1 MAHPAGKGGTE
12 DGWRLD
18 ARAASGPRPVP
29 SLVIRLAPRQWR
41 RLAARLLRRLARQMA
56 RVLASAPAKVAGV
69 AGSGL
74 AAHSFPAHAQPAG
87 QPAAD
92 GLFAVLAVQ
101 DPSALIGLALVV
113 GLIVFAATTAIVHL
127 RYRRQSLRREAE
139 AFGEIARLEAQ
150 IDEARA
156 LLMAEPQI
164 VVVWRD
170 PAAEPEIIGN
180 TPAFTGVAAPARILA
195 FGAWLSPASAG
206 EIEAAVDRLRARGAP
221 LTATL
226 ATQDGRFVEAEGRPV
241 GSAVVLRLRDI
252 TGVRL
257 DQARL
262 EAAYRALDD
271 ETSALRAL
279 LEALPAPV
287 WVGGEDGRLRWSN
300 AAYAHAVEARDGHD
314 ATQRDLSL
322 LDRQTRSRAQ
332 ALHADSQPFK
342 ARLPVVIAGT
352 RQVRDVLEVPVGGG
366 AAGIALDATE
376 AETVRAELAHVVG
389 AHRRTLD
396 QLATAVAIF
405 GADQRL
411 VFHNAAYASLFELDA
426 AFLDDRPT
434 DGAVLDRLRA
444 ARRLPEQ
451 ADFRVWRE
459 DLHGAYRAIEPR
471 EHWWH
476 LPGGRTL
483 RVVTAPNPEGGVT
496 YLFDEVTERLALESR
511 FNSLTRIQSETL
523 DALAEAVAVFGSDGR
538 LGLSNSAFRRLW
550 NLDKAALGAHPHI
563 DAVAEACRRLTADGA
578 VWPTLRAAVTGIEA
592 RVPTEFRMERSDGII
607 LDGSTQPLPDGG
619 TLVTLRD
626 ITDSVHVERA
636 LVERNEALV
645 AADHLKST
653 FVGHVSYELRSPL
666 TTIIGFAQLLDDTG
680 IGPLN
685 PKQRAYVNHITE
697 SSAALL
703 AIINDILDLATIDAG
718 AMTLELGEVD
728 LRAAMEAA
736 AEGVRD
742 RLAEGGIRLSIEP
755 PPAAGTFR
763 ADGKRVRQVL
773 YNLLSNAVGFAPEGS
788 TVTLSAERRDDKV
801 VFRVRDTGPG
811 VPPEISAR
819 VFDRFE
825 SHTAG
830 SRHRGVGLGLSIVR
844 SLVAL
849 HGGTVSLSAA
859 PGGGTLVTC
868 TFPRAADAGR
878 DAAE

>member
-1 MAHPAGKGGTE
+1 MGGDGDEAG
-12 DGWRLD
+12 
-18 ARAASGPRPVP
+18 RAAS
-29 SLVIRLAPRQWR
+29 AR
-41 RLAARLLRRLARQMA
+41 RLRRLLRPTVAAPLSLPATLLALGFSAVGSSPARAETRLPAF
-56 RVLASAPAKVAGV
+56 ASDA
-69 AGSGL
+69 
-74 AAHSFPAHAQPAG
+74 
-87 QPAAD
+87 
-92 GLFAVLAVQ
+92 FAVLATQ

-113 GLIVFAATTAIVHL
+113 GLIVFATTTAIVHL
-127 RYRRQSLRREAE
+127 RFRRQSLRREAE
-139 AFGEIARLEAQ
+139 AFGEISRLESQ
-150 IDEARA
+150 IEEARA

-170 PAAEPEIIGN
+170 PAADPEIIGN
-180 TPAFTGVAAPARILA
+180 TPAFTGVAAPSRILA
-195 FGAWLSPASAG
+195 FGAWLTPGSAR
-206 EIEAAVDRLRARGAP
+206 EIEAAVDRLRARGTP
-221 LTATL
+221 LAATL
-226 ATQDGRFVEAEGRPV
+226 ATQDGRFVEADGRPV
-241 GSAVVLRLRDI
+241 GAAVVLRLRDI

-257 DQARL
+257 DQAQL
-262 EAAYRALDD
+262 QEAYRALG
-271 ETSALRAL
+271 EESSALRTL
-279 LEALPAPV
+279 LDALPAPV
-287 WVGGEDGRLRWSN
+287 WVGREDGRLRWSN
-300 AAYAHAVEARDGHD
+300 AAYAHAVEARDGQD
-314 ATQRDLSL
+314 AASRDLFL
-322 LDRQTRSRAQ
+322 LDRQSREQAQ
-332 ALHADSQPFK
+332 QAHGAAMPFK
-342 ARLPVVIAGT
+342 ARLPVVVAGT
-352 RQVRDVLEVPVGGG
+352 RRVLDVLEVPTGGG

-376 AETVRAELAHVVG
+376 AESVRAELAHVVG

-405 GADQRL
+405 GADRRL
-411 VFHNAAYASLFELDA
+411 VFHNAAYASLFDLDPS
-426 AFLDDRPT
+426 FLDDRPD
-434 DGAVLDRLRA
+434 DGTVLDRLRA

-459 DLHGAYRAIEPR
+459 DLHSAYRAIEPR

-483 RVVTAPNPEGGVT
+483 RVVTTPNPEGGVT

-511 FNSLTRIQSETL
+511 YNSLTRIQSETL

-538 LGLSNSAFRRLW
+538 LGLFNSAFRQLW
-550 NLDKAALGAHPHI
+550 HLDTAMLDARPHI
-563 DAVAEACRRLTADGA
+563 DTVAQACRRLTADA
-578 VWPTLRAAVTGIEA
+578 SVWTKLSAAVTGIEA
-592 RVPTEFRMERSDGII
+592 RMPTDFRMERNDGTV

-626 ITDSVHVERA
+626 VTDSAQVERA
-636 LVERNEALV
+636 LVERNDALV

-653 FVGHVSYELRSPL
+653 FVSHVSYELRSPL

-718 AMTLELGEVD
+718 AMTLDLAEVD
-728 LRAAMEAA
+728 VRAAMEAA

-742 RLAEGGIRLSIEP
+742 RLAEGGIRLSIELQN
-755 PPAAGTFR
+755 AAGSFR
-763 ADGKRVRQVL
+763 ADAKRVRQIL
-773 YNLLSNAVGFAPEGS
+773 YNLLSNAVGFTPEGS
-788 TVTLSAERRDDKV
+788 TVTLSAERHEDKV
-801 VFRVRDTGPG
+801 VFRVRDLGPG
-811 VPPEISAR
+811 IPPEIGAR

-849 HGGTVSLSAA
+849 HGGTVSIGPAQ
-859 PGGGTLVTC
+859 GGGTLVTC
-868 TFPRAADAGR
+868 TFPLEAGASR

>member
-1 MAHPAGKGGTE
+1 MAHPAGMGGE
-12 DGWRLD
+12 RNQGGRVPR
-18 ARAASGPRPVP
+18 ARPGR
-29 SLVIRLAPRQWR
+29 
-41 RLAARLLRRLARQMA
+41 RLLRPLFTGLPLAA
-56 RVLASAPAKVAGV
+56 APLSTASAAPASDV
-69 AGSGL
+69 
-74 AAHSFPAHAQPAG
+74 
-87 QPAAD
+87 
-92 GLFAVLAVQ
+92 FAILAVQ
-101 DPSALIGLALVV
+101 DPSVLIGLALVV
-113 GLIVFAATTAIVHL
+113 GLIVFATTTAIVHL
-127 RYRRQSLRREAE
+127 RFRRQSLRRETA
-139 AFGEIARLEAQ
+139 AFGEISRLEAQ

-170 PAAEPEIIGN
+170 PAADPEIIGN

-195 FGAWLSPASAG
+195 FGSWLTPASAR
-206 EIEAAVDRLRARGAP
+206 EIEAAVDRLRGRGTP
-221 LTATL
+221 LAATL
-226 ATQDGRFVEAEGRPV
+226 ATQDGRFVEADGRPV
-241 GSAVVLRLRDI
+241 GAAVVLRLRDI

-257 DQARL
+257 DQAQL
-262 EAAYRALDD
+262 EAAYRALDA
-271 ETSALRAL
+271 ESSALRTL
-279 LEALPAPV
+279 LDALPAPA

-300 AAYAHAVEARDGHD
+300 AAYAHAVEARDASD
-314 ATQRDLSL
+314 AASRGLML
-322 LDRQTRSRAQ
+322 LDQQSRTQ
-332 ALHADSQPFK
+332 AGKAHAESLPFK
-342 ARLPVVIAGT
+342 ARLPVVVAGT
-352 RQVRDVLEVPVGGG
+352 RRVLDVLEVPAGGG

-376 AETVRAELAHVVG
+376 AEAVRTELAQVVG

-411 VFHNAAYASLFELDA
+411 VFHNAAYARLFDLDA

-451 ADFRVWRE
+451 ADFRLWRE
-459 DLHGAYRAIEPR
+459 ELHAAYRAIEPR

-483 RVVTAPNPEGGVT
+483 RVVTAPNPEGGIT

-538 LGLSNSAFRRLW
+538 LGLVNSAFRRLW
-550 NLDKAALGAHPHI
+550 QLDAAMLDAHPHI
-563 DAVAEACRRLTADGA
+563 DAVAAVCRPLTADAAVWARLTA
-578 VWPTLRAAVTGIEA
+578 TVTGIEA
-592 RVPTEFRMERSDGII
+592 RMPTEFRMERNDRTI
-607 LDGSTQPLPDGG
+607 LDGSTQPLPDGA

-626 ITDSVHVERA
+626 VTDSVNVERA
-636 LVERNEALV
+636 LVERNDALV

-653 FVGHVSYELRSPL
+653 FVSHVSYELRSPL

-685 PKQRAYVNHITE
+685 VKQRAYVNHITE

-718 AMTLELGEVD
+718 SMALELTEVD
-728 LRAAMEAA
+728 VRAAMDAA

-742 RLAEGGIRLSIEP
+742 RLAEGGIRLSIELQN
-755 PPAAGTFR
+755 AAGSFR
-763 ADGKRVRQVL
+763 ADAKRVRQIL

-788 TVTLSAERRDDKV
+788 TVTLSAERREDGV
-801 VFRVRDTGPG
+801 IFRVRDMGPG
-811 VPPEISAR
+811 IPPEIGGR

-849 HGGTVSLSAA
+849 HGGTVSLA
-859 PGGGTLVTC
+859 PAQGGGTLVTC
-868 TFPRAADAGR
+868 IFPLEAGASR

>member
-1 MAHPAGKGGTE
+1 MAHPAGMGGE
-12 DGWRLD
+12 RNDGGRVPQ
-18 ARAASGPRPVP
+18 ARPGR
-29 SLVIRLAPRQWR
+29 
-41 RLAARLLRRLARQMA
+41 RLLRPLITGLPLAA
-56 RVLASAPAKVAGV
+56 APLSTASAAP
-69 AGSGL
+69 GS
-74 AAHSFPAHAQPAG
+74 
-87 QPAAD
+87 D
-92 GLFAVLAVQ
+92 VFAILAVQ
-101 DPSALIGLALVV
+101 DPSVLIGLALVV
-113 GLIVFAATTAIVHL
+113 GLIVFATTTAIVHL
-127 RYRRQSLRREAE
+127 RFRRQSLKRETA
-139 AFGEIARLEAQ
+139 AFGEISRLEAQ

-170 PAAEPEIIGN
+170 PAAAPEIIGN

-195 FGAWLSPASAG
+195 FGTWLTPAAAR
-206 EIEAAVDRLRARGAP
+206 EIEAAVDRLRARGTP
-221 LTATL
+221 LAATL
-226 ATQDGRFVEAEGRPV
+226 ATQDGRFVEADGRPV
-241 GSAVVLRLRDI
+241 GAAVVLRLRDI

-257 DQARL
+257 DQAQL
-262 EAAYRALDD
+262 EAAYRALDA
-271 ETSALRAL
+271 ESSALRTL
-279 LEALPAPV
+279 LDALPAPA
-287 WVGGEDGRLRWSN
+287 WVGAEDGRLRWSN
-300 AAYAHAVEARDGHD
+300 AAYAHAVEARDSHD
-314 ATQRDLSL
+314 AAMRGLML
-322 LDRQTRSRAQ
+322 LDQQSRTQ
-332 ALHADSQPFK
+332 AEKAHAASLPFK
-342 ARLPVVIAGT
+342 ARLPVVVAGT
-352 RQVRDVLEVPVGGG
+352 RRVLDVLEVPAGAG

-376 AETVRAELAHVVG
+376 AEAVRTELAQVVG

-411 VFHNAAYASLFELDA
+411 VFHNAAYARLFDLDA

-451 ADFRVWRE
+451 ADFRLWRE
-459 DLHGAYRAIEPR
+459 ELHAAYRAIEPR

-483 RVVTAPNPEGGVT
+483 RVVTAPNPEGGIT

-511 FNSLTRIQSETL
+511 YNSLTRIQSETL

-538 LGLSNSAFRRLW
+538 LGLVNSAFRQLW
-550 NLDKAALGAHPHI
+550 HLDADMLDAHPHI
-563 DAVAEACRRLTADGA
+563 DAVAAACRPLTADAAVWARLTA
-578 VWPTLRAAVTGIEA
+578 TVTGIEA
-592 RVPTEFRMERSDGII
+592 RVPTEFRMERSDRTI
-607 LDGSTQPLPDGG
+607 LDGSTQPLPDGA

-626 ITDSVHVERA
+626 VTDSVNVERA
-636 LVERNEALV
+636 LVERNDALV

-653 FVGHVSYELRSPL
+653 FVSHVSYELRSPL

-685 PKQRAYVNHITE
+685 VKQRAYVNHITE

-718 AMTLELGEVD
+718 TMTLDLTEVD
-728 LRAAMEAA
+728 VRGAIEAA

-742 RLAEGGIRLSIEP
+742 RLAEGGIRLSIELQN
-755 PPAAGTFR
+755 AAGSFR
-763 ADGKRVRQVL
+763 ADAKRVRQIL

-788 TVTLSAERRDDKV
+788 TVTLSAERREDGV
-801 VFRVRDTGPG
+801 IFRVRDMGPG
-811 VPPEISAR
+811 IPPEIGAR
-819 VFDRFE
+819 AFDRFE

-849 HGGTVSLSAA
+849 HGGMVSLTPAQ
-859 PGGGTLVTC
+859 GGGTLVTC
-868 TFPRAADAGR
+868 IFPLEAGASR

>member
-1 MAHPAGKGGTE
+1 MAHPAGKGGAGNGSWGE
-12 DGWRLD
+12 GRRA
-18 ARAASGPRPVP
+18 ARA
-29 SLVIRLAPRQWR
+29 
-41 RLAARLLRRLARQMA
+41 
-56 RVLASAPAKVAGV
+56 VAL
-69 AGSGL
+69 SGL
-74 AAHSFPAHAQPAG
+74 ALPSLLSSGALAQAAPPASSEV
-87 QPAAD
+87 
-92 GLFAVLAVQ
+92 FAVLAVQ
-101 DPSALIGLALVV
+101 EPSTLIGLALVV
-113 GLIVFAATTAIVHL
+113 GLIVFATTTAIVHL
-127 RYRRQSLRREAE
+127 RFRRQSLHREAE
-139 AFGEIARLEAQ
+139 AFGEISRLEAQ

-170 PAAEPEIIGN
+170 PAADPEVIGN

-195 FGAWLSPASAG
+195 FGSWLTPASAR
-206 EIEAAVDRLRARGAP
+206 EIEAAVDRLRSRGTP
-221 LTATL
+221 LAATL
-226 ATQDGRFVEAEGRPV
+226 ATQDGRFVEVDGRPV

-262 EAAYRALDD
+262 QEAYRALD
-271 ETSALRAL
+271 EESSAMRTL
-279 LEALPAPV
+279 LDALPAPV
-287 WVGGEDGRLRWSN
+287 WIGGEGGRLRWSN
-300 AAYAHAVEARDGHD
+300 AAYAHAVEARDGQD
-314 ATQRDLSL
+314 AALRDLSL
-322 LDRQTRSRAQ
+322 LDQQSRAQ
-332 ALHADSQPFK
+332 AQKAHAAYLPFK
-342 ARLPVVIAGT
+342 ARLPVVVAGS
-352 RQVRDVLEVPVGGG
+352 RHVLDVLEVPAGGG

-411 VFHNAAYASLFELDA
+411 VFHNAAYASLFELDP

-459 DLHGAYRAIEPR
+459 DLHSAYRAIEPR

-483 RVVTAPNPEGGVT
+483 RVVTAPNPEGGIT

-511 FNSLTRIQSETL
+511 YNSLTRIQSETL

-538 LGLSNSAFRRLW
+538 LGLSNSAFGRLW
-550 NLDKAALGAHPHI
+550 HLDAAMLDSHPHI
-563 DAVAEACRRLTADGA
+563 DAVAQACRPLTTDVSVWTRLG
-578 VWPTLRAAVTGIEA
+578 AAVTGIEA
-592 RVPTEFRMERSDGII
+592 RVPMEFRMERSDGTI

-626 ITDSVHVERA
+626 VTDTVHVERA

-653 FVGHVSYELRSPL
+653 FVSHVSYELRSPL

-685 PKQRAYVNHITE
+685 TKQRAYVNHITE

-718 AMTLELGEVD
+718 AMALDLADVD
-728 LRAAMEAA
+728 VRAAMEAA

-742 RLAEGGIRLSIEP
+742 RLAEGGIRLSIELQN
-755 PPAAGTFR
+755 AAGSFR
-763 ADGKRVRQVL
+763 ADAKRVRQIL

-788 TVTLSAERRDDKV
+788 AVTLSAERRDDKV
-801 VFRVRDTGPG
+801 IFRVRDMGPG
-811 VPPEISAR
+811 IPPEIGAR
-819 VFDRFE
+819 IFDRFE

-849 HGGTVSLSAA
+849 HGGTVSIASAQ
-859 PGGGTLVTC
+859 GGGTLVTC
-868 TFPRAADAGR
+868 TFPLEAGASR

>member
-1 MAHPAGKGGTE
+1 MA
-12 DGWRLD
+12 
-18 ARAASGPRPVP
+18 AAALSGALP
-29 SLVIRLAPRQWR
+29 LTLT
-41 RLAARLLRRLARQMA
+41 
-56 RVLASAPAKVAGV
+56 
-69 AGSGL
+69 
-74 AAHSFPAHAQPAG
+74 PAHAQSDLHGVTAG
-87 QPAAD
+87 A
-92 GLFAVLAVQ
+92 FSVLAGQ

-113 GLIVFAATTAIVHL
+113 GLIVFATTTAIVHL

-139 AFGEIARLEAQ
+139 AFGEISRLESQ
-150 IDEARA
+150 IEEARA

-170 PAAEPEIIGN
+170 PSADPEIIGN
-180 TPAFTGVAAPARILA
+180 TPAFTGVAAPLRILA
-195 FGAWLSPASAG
+195 FGAWLTPGSAR
-206 EIEAAVDRLRARGAP
+206 EIEAAVERLRARGTP
-221 LTATL
+221 LAATL
-226 ATQDGRFVEAEGRPV
+226 ATQDGRFVEADGRPV
-241 GSAVVLRLRDI
+241 GAAVVLRLRDI

-257 DQARL
+257 EQAQL
-262 EAAYRALDD
+262 QEAYRALDG
-271 ETSALRAL
+271 ESSALRTL
-279 LEALPAPV
+279 LDALPAPV
-287 WVGGEDGRLRWSN
+287 WVGDEDGRLRWSN
-300 AAYAHAVEARDGHD
+300 AAYAHAVEARDGRD
-314 ATQRDLSL
+314 AAVRDLFL
-322 LDRQTRSRAQ
+322 LDRQSREQ
-332 ALHADSQPFK
+332 AKKAHGDALPFK
-342 ARLPVVIAGT
+342 SRLPVVVAGS
-352 RQVRDVLEVPVGGG
+352 RRVLDVLEVPTGGG

-376 AETVRAELAHVVG
+376 AESVRAELAHVVG

-405 GADQRL
+405 GADRRL
-411 VFHNAAYASLFELDA
+411 VFHNAAYAGLFELDP
-426 AFLDDRPT
+426 AFLDDRPD

-459 DLHGAYRAIEPR
+459 DLHAAYRAIEPR

-511 FNSLTRIQSETL
+511 YISLTRIQSETL

-538 LGLSNSAFRRLW
+538 LGLFNSAFRRLW
-550 NLDKAALGAHPHI
+550 HLDAAMLDARPHV
-563 DAVAEACRRLTADGA
+563 DNVAQACRRLTTDAA
-578 VWPTLRAAVTGIEA
+578 VWGRLSAAVTGIEA
-592 RVPTEFRMERSDGII
+592 RVPTEFRMERNDGAII
-607 LDGSTQPLPDGG
+607 DGSTQPLPDGG

-626 ITDSVHVERA
+626 VTDTAQVERA
-636 LVERNEALV
+636 LVERNDALV

-653 FVGHVSYELRSPL
+653 FVSHVSYELRSPL

-680 IGPLN
+680 VGPLN

-718 AMTLELGEVD
+718 AMTLDLAEVD
-728 LRAAMEAA
+728 VRAAMEAA

-742 RLAEGGIRLSIEP
+742 RLAEGDIRLSIELQN
-755 PPAAGTFR
+755 AAGSFR
-763 ADGKRVRQVL
+763 ADAKRVRQIL
-773 YNLLSNAVGFAPEGS
+773 YNLLSNAVGFAPDGS
-788 TVTLSAERRDDKV
+788 AVTLSAERHEDKV
-801 VFRVRDTGPG
+801 VFRVRDHGPG
-811 VPPEISAR
+811 IPPEIGTR

-849 HGGTVSLSAA
+849 HGGTVSIGPAQ
-859 PGGGTLVTC
+859 GGGTLVTC
-868 TFPRAADAGR
+868 TFPLETGASR